1 MKRRHWWMFILIFL
15 CSQLAAGITPFLLS
29 LLHIRLSSSITLV
42 GTLLLANLLA
52 IGLFF
57 LYRPHSITWT
67 STMAGLQ
74 GQAGRRTFWVFL
86 MAIPAILLVNILQEA
101 LFPDIPDLV
110 GADTFKEIMY
120 HPAGLLTI
128 MFLGPLSEELLFRG
142 GVQTDLAI
150 IMQHEP
156 QSRFRSTYSPLILS
170 ALIFAI
176 IHLNPAQMPAVFILG
191 FVLGFA
197 YWWTGSLLAPVC
209 IHVFNNSLACL
220 LYFLSPDDDS
230 FIHFVGGATNA
241 GVIVLTSLVALGLII
256 WQMYRLS
263 CTKSISEER

>member
-1 MKRRHWWMFILIFL
+1 MFLLIFL
-15 CSQLAAGITPFLLS
+15 GSQLTAGITPFLLS

-67 STMAGLQ
+67 STMVGLQ
-74 GQAGRRTFWVFL
+74 GQAGRRTAWAFL

-142 GVQTDLAI
+142 GVQTDFAN
-150 IMQHEP
+150 IMQQECKN
-156 QSRFRSTYSPLILS
+156 RFSTYLPLILS

-176 IHLNPAQMPAVFILG
+176 IHLNPAQMPAAFILG

-209 IHVFNNSLACL
+209 IHVFNNALACL
-220 LYFLSPDDDS
+220 LFFLSPDNDS
-230 FIHFVGGATNA
+230 FIHFIGGPTEA
-241 GVIVLTSLVALGLII
+241 GVIVLVSLVALGLII

-263 CTKSISEER
+263 STKSISDVR

>member
-67 STMAGLQ
+67 STMVGLQ
-74 GQAGRRTFWVFL
+74 GQAGRRTAWAFL

-128 MFLGPLSEELLFRG
+128 VFLGPLSEELLFRG
-142 GVQTDLAI
+142 GVQTDFAN
-150 IMQHEP
+150 IMQQECKN
-156 QSRFRSTYSPLILS
+156 RFSTYLPLILS

-176 IHLNPAQMPAVFILG
+176 IHLNPAQMPAAFILG

-197 YWWTGSLLAPVC
+197 YWWTGSLLAPIC
-209 IHVFNNSLACL
+209 IHVFNNALACL
-220 LYFLSPDDDS
+220 LFFLSPDNDS
-230 FIHFVGGATNA
+230 FIHFIGGPTEA
-241 GVIVLTSLVALGLII
+241 GGIVLVSLVALGLII

-263 CTKSISEER
+263 STKSISDVR

>member
-1 MKRRHWWMFILIFL
+1 MFLLIFL
-15 CSQLAAGITPFLLS
+15 GSQLTAGITPFLLS

-142 GVQTDLAI
+142 GVQTDFTN
-150 IMQHEP
+150 IMQQECKN
-156 QSRFRSTYSPLILS
+156 RFSTYLPLILS

-176 IHLNPAQMPAVFILG
+176 IHLNPAQMPAAFILG

-209 IHVFNNSLACL
+209 IHVFNNALACL
-220 LYFLSPDDDS
+220 LFFLSPDNDS
-230 FIHFVGGATNA
+230 FIHFIGGPIEA
-241 GVIVLTSLVALGLII
+241 GVIVLVSLVALGLII

-263 CTKSISEER
+263 STKSISDVR